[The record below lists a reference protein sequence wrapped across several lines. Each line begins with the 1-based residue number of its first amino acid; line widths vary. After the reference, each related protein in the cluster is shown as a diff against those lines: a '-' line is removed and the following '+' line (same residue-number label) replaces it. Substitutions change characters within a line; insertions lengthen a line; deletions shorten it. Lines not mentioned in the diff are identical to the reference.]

1 MGRSVLRLATR
12 PTGGAWR
19 LSASRLWLA
28 SVAGVPMGVS
38 VARGGDG
45 DLTPVREMA
54 RRLWRGRQLL
64 VASPCPAPASGAPV
78 LPKGPAFPA
87 RSSMV
92 HVDVGGVVLDAEVT
106 ALVVGT
112 WGSWAEP
119 VLRCC
124 PVAIAVWAAWRCDNR
139 RRTCGVRIYVYVGG
153 DECGPG

>member
-1 MGRSVLRLATR
+1 
-12 PTGGAWR
+12 
-19 LSASRLWLA
+19 
-28 SVAGVPMGVS
+28 
-38 VARGGDG
+38 
-45 DLTPVREMA
+45 
-54 RRLWRGRQLL
+54 
-64 VASPCPAPASGAPV
+64 
-78 LPKGPAFPA
+78 
-87 RSSMV
+87 MV